1 MFTRLKITNKKE
13 NEKKTLRITGLEPI
27 TSVITGKRLN
37 QCATAASIYIL
48 ANASVSIHNI
58 IYIFNSNS
66 RKLDGHYRSW
76 IEYLNEPYTA
86 CTLDRSIQ
94 FDNILIWIISFFKH
108 DKAQPILICT
118 HLLLIRT
125 CICIG
130 NTQTGN
136 MSSQNCAAVKK
147 TQGVQSHRTKKSF
160 ALIKRLHSCGWTAIY
175 GACDVL

>member
-1 MFTRLKITNKKE
+1 MCYRCE
-13 NEKKTLRITGLEPI
+13 Y
-27 TSVITGKRLN
+27 
-37 QCATAASIYIL
+37 IYIL
-48 ANASVSIHNI
+48 AYASVSIHNI

-108 DKAQPILICT
+108 HKAQPILMCT
-118 HLLLIRT
+118 LNSNLYMHKKYTNRKHVITKLRRR
-125 CICIG
+125 
-130 NTQTGN
+130 
-136 MSSQNCAAVKK
+136 KK
-147 TQGVQSHRTKKSF
+147 TQGVQSQRTKKSF